1 MDIVEAGVHRKI
13 KERGFDLKEAE
24 KLAKE
29 WALKRFSTQKYPV
42 EIISEESFNV
52 IRNYRTLG
60 QIMEVK
66 AQIKPG
72 QIADLKGGELII

>member
-1 MDIVEAGVHRKI
+1 MISK
-13 KERGFDLKEAE
+13 AE
-24 KLAKE
+24 
-29 WALKRFSTQKYPV
+29 KYPV

-52 IRNYRTLG
+52 IRNYRTSG

-72 QIADLKGGELII
+72 QIADLKGGKLII